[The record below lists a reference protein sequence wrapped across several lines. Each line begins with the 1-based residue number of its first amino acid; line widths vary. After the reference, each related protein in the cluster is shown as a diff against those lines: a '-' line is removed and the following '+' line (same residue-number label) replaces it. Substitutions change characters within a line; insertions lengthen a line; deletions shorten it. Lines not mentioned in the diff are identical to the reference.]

1 MVVAVHEEL
10 RSRGQT
16 RPVVPPVAARDPSP
30 QRAAL
35 RDAAG
40 AAAAALSTARA
51 LGAIDRAREA
61 VGRCLELLE
70 RLGEA
75 GHAETADLEAL
86 RFAPG
91 RVAELGTDV
100 CQAYLGALAAYR
112 QACTDAAAVAAL
124 GLIGELL
131 ERFSAAYAAAKTRS
145 SALDFADLELVTRDL
160 FDGAPAIAAGYAERF
175 ERVMVDEF
183 QDTNPL
189 QLELVRHLERDNA
202 FVVGD
207 ELQSIYG
214 FRHADVGVFRER
226 RAALQASGHAATLA
240 TSFRARAE
248 ILDVLNAAFGPG
260 HGPGYVPLL
269 AGRSDPPAAEPL
281 VELLVTDQRAWDEEA
296 DEELAAAVG
305 EGLHA
310 PRASLAAEARLVAQ
324 RVRELVDAGE
334 CEARDVAVL
343 LRAVANMGVFER
355 ALEREGLATLAT
367 GGRGWWG
374 RQQVQDL
381 TSYLGALANPRDEAA
396 LLALLASPLVG
407 VSSDGLALAALA
419 ARERGAGI
427 WDALADAFCPGRAD
441 PAPPAGQLA
450 RADAE
455 ALAAFC
461 PRFEA
466 ERRRAPRLGLDEL
479 LERVVEETGYDLH
492 VLALPAG
499 RRRLA
504 NVHKLMR
511 LAAAYEARSG
521 RDVRGFIDHAAGEL
535 EAEAAEPDAPVDLG
549 DQDAVRLM
557 TIHAAKGLEFGV
569 VIVAELG
576 RRGNDQSPDLLVRD
590 GDVGLR
596 LVTVDGASH
605 KALGYERIRERRHDD
620 EVAEERRVMHVAV
633 TRAEERL
640 ILSGG
645 APLGDRWPRTGHGA
659 PPLSW
664 MGPELVPGLPA
675 LLDPAEPIT
684 EHVRGSAGGAVRV
697 ALNAPA
703 TAGVV
708 LRLGEA
714 PAAAPAL
721 SGEAQLALDLDAA
734 PPGAVPGTAEPL
746 APHAPA
752 TLSYS
757 RLASYASCPY
767 RFYLQ
772 RVLGLPE
779 QPVPPELAVE
789 AAGIDAR
796 LRGTLAHLLLER
808 LDFAPGAAEPSAADV
823 IALGREHDVELD
835 AEAVDDLLA
844 LVAAFAQGELRAR
857 LAAAPWVRREHGF
870 ACPLPPPAGAP
881 PGTPATLLTG
891 FVDVLAREAGGA
903 ALVVDYKS
911 DRVGDAP
918 LEELVESS
926 YATQRRIYALAALR
940 EGAPAVEVAHL
951 FLERP
956 AEPVVARFDQA
967 DVARLEDELR
977 EHAAGLLAGEY
988 PVAQTPHA
996 GLCAACP
1003 GRGGLC
1009 SWPTEL
1015 TDRRLGQA
1023 DPAPAPAPR

>member
-1 MVVAVHEEL
+1 
-10 RSRGQT
+10 
-16 RPVVPPVAARDPSP
+16 
-30 QRAAL
+30 
-35 RDAAG
+35 
-40 AAAAALSTARA
+40 
-51 LGAIDRAREA
+51 
-61 VGRCLELLE
+61 
-70 RLGEA
+70 A
-75 GHAETADLEAL
+75 GHY
-86 RFAPG
+86 P
-91 RVAELGTDV
+91 RV
-100 CQAYLGALAAYR
+100 
-112 QACTDAAAVAAL
+112 
-124 GLIGELL
+124 
-131 ERFSAAYAAAKTRS
+131 
-145 SALDFADLELVTRDL
+145 
-160 FDGAPAIAAGYAERF
+160 
-175 ERVMVDEF
+175 
-183 QDTNPL
+183 
-189 QLELVRHLERDNA
+189 
-202 FVVGD
+202 
-207 ELQSIYG
+207 
-214 FRHADVGVFRER
+214 
-226 RAALQASGHAATLA
+226 
-240 TSFRARAE
+240 
-248 ILDVLNAAFGPG
+248 
-260 HGPGYVPLL
+260 
-269 AGRSDPPAAEPL
+269 
-281 VELLVTDQRAWDEEA
+281 LVTDAFKSDLLPTLFIPHGGGPCFFMEWNPPDTWKKM
-296 DEELAAAVG
+296 
-305 EGLHA
+305 
-310 PRASLAAEARLVAQ
+310 AAEARLVAQ

-343 LRAVANMGVFER
+343 LRAVANMGLFER

-381 TSYLGALANPRDEAA
+381 TSYLGALANPRDEGA
-396 LLALLASPLVG
+396 LLSLLASPLVG

-419 ARERGAGI
+419 ARERGVGI
-427 WDALADAFCPGRAD
+427 WDALEDAFCSRRAD
-441 PAPPAGQLA
+441 PAPLAAQMA

-455 ALAAFC
+455 SLTAFC

-511 LAAAYEARSG
+511 LAAAYEARNG

-535 EAEAAEPDAPVDLG
+535 EAEAAEPDAPIDLG

-569 VIVAELG
+569 VVVAELG

-605 KALGYERIRERRHDD
+605 KALGYERIRERRRDD

-640 ILSGG
+640 ILSGA
-645 APLGDRWPRTGHGA
+645 APLRDKWPRTGHGA

-664 MGPELVPGLPA
+664 IGPELVPGLPA
-675 LLDPAEPIT
+675 LLDPAEPII
-684 EHVRGSAGGAVRV
+684 ERVRGSAGGAVRV
-697 ALNAPA
+697 VLNAPA
-703 TAGVV
+703 TAGTV
-708 LRLGEA
+708 LRLGAEPVAARA
-714 PAAAPAL
+714 PAA
-721 SGEAQLALDLDAA
+721 EAQLALDLDAA
-734 PPGAVPGTAEPL
+734 APARPAEPL
-746 APHAPA
+746 ASQAPA

-757 RLASYASCPY
+757 RLASYSSCPY

-772 RVLGLPE
+772 HVLGLPE
-779 QPVPPELAVE
+779 QPVPAELAVE

-808 LDFAPGAAEPSAADV
+808 LDFAPGAAAPTAPEV
-823 IALGREHDVELD
+823 IALGREHDTELD
-835 AEAVDDLLA
+835 TEAVDDLLA
-844 LVAAFAQGELRAR
+844 LVAAFAQGELRRR
-857 LAAAPWVRREHGF
+857 LAAARWVRREHGF

-891 FVDVLAREAGGA
+891 FVDVMAREADGG

-918 LEELVESS
+918 LGELVERS

-940 EGAPAVEVAHL
+940 EGARAVEVAHL

-956 AEPVVARFDQA
+956 AEPVVVRFEQA
-967 DVARLEDELR
+967 DVGRLEAELR

-1015 TDRRLGQA
+1015 TDRRLGQP
-1023 DPAPAPAPR
+1023 DPAPARAPR